1 MQYVLYALIVVLVV
15 ILISCIKVVP
25 QAQAFVLERLG
36 GYQATWGVGVHLSF
50 RSLTALPSV

>member
-1 MQYVLYALIVVLVV
+1 MQYVWIAVVVILVL

-36 GYQATWGVGVHLSF
+36 GYQDTWSVGVHCQ
-50 RSLTALPSV
+50 SLTVWQSA